1 MPNSD
6 FNDDDLDR
14 VIRGELETKRTLLRA
29 TLSSAVNV
37 NPDEQARYDRL
48 SAYLD
53 MPRGVVSAQPQEAE
67 RRAKLQ
73 TIQNDAAT
81 SPVLQRKYTDADF
94 AKLAHDDSGALSA
107 IASAAKYLVGGEGQ
121 KNTLGGDLLASWYK
135 GSGALYGGLRAVAET
150 AAPLAQPL
158 AGTILPE
165 NPISRFADMVGKVSG
180 EMNAIGE
187 HYGPTAQGIVAG
199 GVSSG
204 VQSLGQNAKYLP
216 LLAFGPAGG
225 AAALAGMVT
234 EQFGSS
240 YQDARQKGIEP
251 MQALPFAASQAAIE
265 YATEKLPM
273 GKLLGDL
280 QAGASLKKVLA
291 HQAMAEIPGEQIA
304 TVLQDMNE
312 WAVLHPEKPFS
323 EYLAERPSAAAQTLI
338 ATLVGVGGNV
348 AISSAA
354 QKAMDKVTGVDRQAQ
369 AAEQAAQTLAN
380 LQQTM
385 TASKLLERSPDTL
398 RSYMQDLAD
407 QGAPVVYVDTKALT
421 EDGVD
426 LQRLAEQL
434 PSVAE
439 QVQQAVE
446 TGGDLVIPT
455 GELLTDTIGT
465 MFAQP
470 LIDHARTAPD
480 AMSRAEAQV
489 FMQEQGDKI
498 KAEVE
503 QAIAA
508 QDQEAQFKADR
519 DALHAQVLEQL
530 NSLGRF
536 NPKVNEHYATL
547 LSSFYSVMAAR
558 AGVSPQEFAKT
569 YALEFSRKEAPAGAM
584 DQAASSLDAV
594 QKAWD
599 DAGIKHS
606 IFESGDLITVSK
618 IIVPESERGSGKG
631 TAAMQ
636 ALVDYADAAGKHI
649 ALSPSGDFGGNKKR
663 LVQFYR
669 RFGFV
674 ENKGRNRAFTTSESM
689 HREAPGKVLHQGG
702 SAPRAQ
708 ISMGDDITQQPSI
721 VSLLEKADLSS
732 FIHESGHFFL
742 EVQADLASRIAGR
755 IARGEDVGP
764 GAQGI
769 VDDFNKVLDWAG
781 VKGTPEMSAIDT
793 WHAMTPDEKRPAHEK
808 WARGFEA
815 YAFEGKSPSL
825 DLTRMF
831 QTFRAWLLNIYRQ
844 LSALNVQLTDEVRDV
859 MGRMLATAQ
868 QIEETEAARDMG
880 PLFQT
885 AEQAGMSIEEFK
897 AYHDLATEATLGA
910 VDELTRKGLKDMQW
924 LSRARSKILKKL
936 QAEHDTERARIR
948 HEVRGEVMS
957 QPVYQ
962 AWQFLTEKKPHPG
975 EPSEAMKAYELERAD
990 HKQKRIEA
998 EEAATKAERE
1008 KVLAAN
1014 PEAKGLARGQLISK
1028 NKRQIGINVQQA
1040 MLDWDKEHPAPE
1052 RPTEPADSSDPMLG
1066 VGKLSTEALKDA
1078 YGSGEG
1084 AVWRKLSERRM
1095 TSGEGLAPDLVA
1107 ERFGFSSG
1115 DELVQ
1120 ALAAAE
1126 DPKFVIENYT
1136 DMRML
1141 EEHGDLSTPEGL
1153 QRAADQAVH
1162 SEARARFVAREL
1174 NAVEKAGKV
1183 AGERGRADVMVKAA
1197 KEYAAQLIGRLKV
1210 RDLRPGQYAAAEAR
1224 AAREARKSVGDVAK
1238 AAEAKRNQLINLQA
1252 ARAAYAAQDEV
1263 RAAVEYIRKFD
1274 KASIRQNLPAEY
1286 LAQIDLL
1293 REKFDLS
1300 EQSGAAIDRTVALRT
1315 WVQSRLNAGEIPNI
1329 SEALLT
1335 PAERR
1340 AYEAQITARDDEG
1353 NLVYPDDEERI
1364 KLLADAIERSQ
1375 QRSYKD
1381 MTVEELRGLRD
1392 TIKQMEHLARLK
1404 GKMLTT
1410 RNNKTYQETR
1420 DALVAGIKAH
1430 AKDSNKLQRTRND
1443 WLGKKLDALAAFGVS
1458 HIKVATWLRIFDGGQ
1473 DNGAWWSTV
1482 VRPANERSAW
1492 ETTQRAEATNK
1503 LMAIL
1508 GPVLK
1513 KVSPLDLAGKG
1524 RHFPELGPNVSLNW
1538 QERFAIALNYGN
1550 ESNLQR
1556 LQGGGI
1562 AGVTKTLS
1570 QGQIHAVLRTLTAEE
1585 WTAVQGI
1592 WDHFETYRPLI
1603 GEKEKRVNGVEPE
1616 WIAARPFNVRTAD
1629 GKTLSL
1635 RGGYFPVVFDPKTSL
1650 KAEQHA
1656 DAQAAKDAMK
1666 AAYSAA
1672 TTQRSFTKSRVEE
1685 VKGRPLLLNLQGLY
1699 SGVNDVIHDL
1709 AWHEWVIDFNR
1720 LMRSNTIDEAIREHY
1735 GANVKKELTKW
1746 RDDIV
1751 AGSKRLDHGVE
1762 RAAGWFRRFV
1772 SSSALTFN
1780 VMSAIM
1786 QPLGITQSISRVG
1799 AKWVGQGIAEYL
1811 GGPIDAT
1818 ARVREQS
1825 EFMRNRTRT
1834 MFRDLN
1840 ELRNRVEGQTT
1851 AKELMGRYG
1860 YFLTM
1865 QAQMMV
1871 DVPTWIGAHAK
1882 ALAEG
1887 HSDDTAVALA
1897 DQAVKDSQGGGEEV
1911 DQAGITRG
1919 APMVKLFTAFYEFMN
1934 TQANVLYLA
1943 GATSKTKAEAFM
1955 HYALVGA
1962 ATPILGIALKDA
1974 LTPGDSGD
1982 WDDWEKIVKKLLA
1995 EGLSNLLGMMA
2006 FGREFTLAAKALIGE
2021 DKGQSYNGPAGLRVI
2036 PELVGLAK
2044 QVYQGELDDGF
2055 RKAFVNVL
2063 GDLTGIPAVQIN
2075 RTVTGAEALNSH
2087 ETANPASLVF
2097 GFQRPH

>member
-1 MPNSD
+1 MQN
-6 FNDDDLDR
+6 NDLPDDLDP
-14 VIRGELETKRTLLRA
+14 VILGELQAKRTRMQA
-29 TLSSAVNV
+29 TLSTAVGI
-37 NPDEQARYDRL
+37 NPDERAKYDRL
-48 SAYLD
+48 AGFLD
-53 MPRGVVSAQPQEAE
+53 MPRGVVAAQPKDME
-67 RRAKLQ
+67 RRAALQ
-73 TIQNDAAT
+73 QVQNDAST

-94 AKLAHDDSGALSA
+94 AALAHDDSGALSA
-107 IASAAKYLVGGEGQ
+107 IASAAKYLMGGEGQ

-165 NPISRFADMVGKVSG
+165 NPISRFADMVGKTSG

-225 AAALAGMVT
+225 AAALAGMVS

-240 YQDARQKGIEP
+240 YQEARQKGIEP

-323 EYLAERPSAAAQTLI
+323 AYLAERPSAAAQTLI

-369 AAEQAAQTLAN
+369 AAEQAANTLAN

-407 QGAPVVYVDTKALT
+407 QGVPVVYVDAKALS
-421 EDGVD
+421 EAGVD
-426 LQRLAEQL
+426 LQALAEQM
-434 PSVAE
+434 PSVAA
-439 QVQQAVE
+439 QVQHAVE

-465 MFAQP
+465 TFAQP
-470 LIDHARTAPD
+470 LIDHARTALE

-498 KAEVE
+498 KTEVE
-503 QAIAA
+503 QALAA
-508 QDQEAQFKADR
+508 QDQDAQFKADR
-519 DALHAQVLEQL
+519 EALHAQVLEQL
-530 NSLGRF
+530 NALRRF
-536 NPKVNEHYATL
+536 NPKVNEQYAAL
-547 LSSFYSVMAAR
+547 LSNFYSVMAAR

-569 YALEFSRKEAPAGAM
+569 YALEFSRKEAVGLAM

-606 IFESGDLITVSK
+606 LSESGDLITVSK
-618 IIVPESERGSGKG
+618 IIVPEFERGSGKG

-663 LVQFYR
+663 LVQFYK

-702 SAPRAQ
+702 IAPRAQ

-755 IARGEDVGP
+755 IARGEEVGP

-781 VKGTPEMSAIDT
+781 VQGAPEMSAIDT
-793 WHAMTPDEKRPAHEK
+793 WHTMTPDEKRPAHEK

-815 YAFEGKSPSL
+815 FAFEGKAPSL
-825 DLTRMF
+825 DLARMF
-831 QTFRAWLLNIYRQ
+831 QTFRAWMLNVYRQ
-844 LSALNVQLTDEVRDV
+844 LTALNVQLTDEVRDV

-910 VDELTRKGLKDMQW
+910 VDELSRKGLKDMQW
-924 LSRARSKILKKL
+924 LSRARSKILKDL
-936 QAEHDTERARIR
+936 QKRHDALRAQITS
-948 HEVRGEVMS
+948 EVRSEVMS

-962 AWQFLTEKKPHPG
+962 AWQFLTGKKPHPG

-990 HKQKRIEA
+990 HKQKRVEA
-998 EEAATKAERE
+998 EEAAAKAERE
-1008 KVLAAN
+1008 KLLAAN
-1014 PEAKGLARGQLISK
+1014 PDAKGLARGQLISK

-1040 MLDWDKEHPAPE
+1040 MLEWDKAHPAPE
-1052 RPTEPADSSDPMLG
+1052 RPNEQADSSDPMLG
-1066 VGKLSTEALKDA
+1066 AGKLSTEALKEA
-1078 YGSGEG
+1078 YGNGEK

-1107 ERFGFSSG
+1107 EMFGFSSG

-1126 DPKFVIENYT
+1126 EPKTIIEARA
-1136 DMRML
+1136 DQRML

-1153 QRAADQAVH
+1153 QRAADQAVQND
-1162 SEARARFVAREL
+1162 ARARFVAREL
-1174 NAVEKAGKV
+1174 DAVEKAGKV

-1197 KEYAAQLIGRLKV
+1197 KEYAAQLISRLKV
-1210 RDLRPGQYAAAEAR
+1210 RDLRPGQYVAAEAR

-1263 RAAVEYIRKFD
+1263 RAAVEYMRKFS
-1274 KASIRQNLPAEY
+1274 KATTRQNLPAEY
-1286 LAQIDLL
+1286 LAQIDMLL
-1293 REKFDLS
+1293 EKFDLA
-1300 EQSGAAIDRTVALRT
+1300 EQSGATIDRTVALRT
-1315 WVQSRLNAGEIPNI
+1315 WVQGRLNAGEIPNI

-1353 NLVYPDDEERI
+1353 NLIYPDDEERI

-1404 GKMLTT
+1404 SKMLTA
-1410 RNNKTYQETR
+1410 RDGKTYAETR
-1420 DALVAGIKAH
+1420 DTLVAGIEAY

-1443 WLGKKLDALAAFGVS
+1443 WLGKRLDALAAFGVS

-1482 VRPANERSAW
+1482 VRPANERAAW

-1562 AGVTKTLS
+1562 AGVAKSLS

-1629 GKTLSL
+1629 GQSMSL

-1656 DAQAAKDAMK
+1656 DAQAARDAMK

-1672 TTQRSFTKSRVEE
+1672 TTQRSFTQSRVEE

-1699 SGVNDVIHDL
+1699 SGLNDVIHDL

-1762 RAAGWFRRFV
+1762 RAAGWARKFV

-1799 AKWVGQGIAEYL
+1799 AKWVGQGVAEYL
-1811 GGPIDAT
+1811 SGPIDAT
-1818 ARVREQS
+1818 ERVREQS

-1919 APMVKLFTAFYEFMN
+1919 GPMVKLFTSFYEFMN

-1943 GATSKTKAEAFM
+1943 NATSKTKAEAFM
-1955 HYALVGA
+1955 HFALVGA
-1962 ATPILGIALKDA
+1962 ATPILGAALKDA

-1982 WDDWEKIVKKLLA
+1982 WDDWDKIVKKMLT

-2044 QVYQGELDDGF
+2044 QVHQGELDDGF
-2055 RKAFVNVL
+2055 RKAFVSVL

-2075 RTVTGAEALNSH
+2075 RTTTGAQALSSH

-2097 GFQRPH
+2097 GFQHPH

>member
-1 MPNSD
+1 MQN
-6 FNDDDLDR
+6 NDLPDDLDP
-14 VIRGELETKRTLLRA
+14 VILGELQAKRTRMQA
-29 TLSSAVNV
+29 TLSTAVGV
-37 NPDEQARYDRL
+37 NPDERAKYDRL
-48 SAYLD
+48 ATFLD
-53 MPRGVVSAQPQEAE
+53 VPRGVVSALPADME
-67 RRAKLQ
+67 RKAKLQ
-73 TIQNDAAT
+73 QVQNDAAT

-94 AKLAHDDSGALSA
+94 AALAHDDSGALSA

-158 AGTILPE
+158 AGTLLPE
-165 NPISRFADMVGKVSG
+165 NPISRFADMVGKTSG

-187 HYGPTAQGIVAG
+187 HYGPTARGIVAG

-240 YQDARQKGIEP
+240 YQEARQKGIGP

-323 EYLAERPSAAAQTLI
+323 DYLAERPSAAAQTLI

-354 QKAMDKVTGVDRQAQ
+354 QKAMDKVAGIDRQAQ
-369 AAEQAAQTLAN
+369 VAEQAAQTLAN
-380 LQQTM
+380 VQQTM
-385 TASKLLERSPDTL
+385 EASKLLERSPDTL

-407 QGAPVVYVDTKALT
+407 QGVPVVYVDAKALS
-421 EDGVD
+421 EAGVD
-426 LQRLAEQL
+426 LQALAEQM
-434 PSVAE
+434 PSVAA

-446 TGGDLVIPT
+446 TGGDLAIPT

-465 MFAQP
+465 TFAQT
-470 LIDHARTAPD
+470 LIEHARTAPD
-480 AMSRAEAQV
+480 AMSRAEAQM

-503 QAIAA
+503 QALAA
-508 QDQEAQFKADR
+508 QDQDAQFKADR
-519 DALHAQVLEQL
+519 EALHTQVLEQL
-530 NSLGRF
+530 NALRRF
-536 NPKVNEHYATL
+536 NPKVNEQYAAL
-547 LSSFYSVMAAR
+547 LSNFYSVMAAR

-569 YALEFSRKEAPAGAM
+569 YALEFSRKEAEGLAM
-584 DQAASSLDAV
+584 DQGDIPQSGEVDDLTGLPLNEDGTVTVYHHTSKENADKIR
-594 QKAWD
+594 KAGMLKS
-599 DAGIKHS
+599 AG
-606 IFESGDLITVSK
+606 EPDLYFT
-618 IIVPESERGSGKG
+618 
-631 TAAMQ
+631 
-636 ALVDYADAAGKHI
+636 
-649 ALSPSGDFGGNKKR
+649 
-663 LVQFYR
+663 
-669 RFGFV
+669 
-674 ENKGRNRAFTTSESM
+674 TTSETNTGYGDTAIPFRVKPERLQLDDEFPDGRQDYRVESPA
-689 HREAPGKVLHQGG
+689 RGRRVRFLPDGSGVLNQGG
-702 SAPRAQ
+702 TAPRAQ

-721 VSLLEKADLSS
+721 ISLLEKADLSS

-781 VKGTPEMSAIDT
+781 VKGSPEMSAIDT

-815 YAFEGKSPSL
+815 FAFEGKAPSL
-825 DLTRMF
+825 DLARMF
-831 QTFRAWLLNIYRQ
+831 QAFRAWMLNVYRQ
-844 LSALNVQLTDEVRDV
+844 LTALNVQLTDEVRDV

-880 PLFQT
+880 PLFKT

-897 AYHDLATEATLGA
+897 AYHDLATQATLEA

-924 LSRARSKILKKL
+924 LSRARSKILKTL

-962 AWQFLTEKKPHPG
+962 AWQFLTGKKPHPG

-990 HKQKRIEA
+990 HKQKRAEA

-1008 KVLAAN
+1008 KVLASN

-1040 MLDWDKEHPAPE
+1040 MLDWDKAHPAPE
-1052 RPTEPADSSDPMLG
+1052 RPNEQADSSDPALG
-1066 VGKLSTEALKDA
+1066 AGKLSTEALKQA
-1078 YGSGEG
+1078 YGNGEK

-1107 ERFGFSSG
+1107 EMFGFSSG
-1115 DELVQ
+1115 DELIQ

-1126 DPKFVIENYT
+1126 DPQTIIEART
-1136 DMRML
+1136 DQRML
-1141 EEHGDLSTPEGL
+1141 EEHGDLSTHEGL

-1162 SEARARFVAREL
+1162 GEARARFIAREL
-1174 NAVEKAGKV
+1174 DAVEKAGKV
-1183 AGERGRADVMVKAA
+1183 AGDRGRADVMVKAA
-1197 KEYAAQLIGRLKV
+1197 KEYAAQLISRLKV

-1224 AAREARKSVGDVAK
+1224 SAREARKSVGDVAK

-1252 ARAAYAAQDEV
+1252 AKAAYAAQDEV
-1263 RAAVEYIRKFD
+1263 RAAVEYMRKFS
-1274 KASIRQNLPAEY
+1274 KASTRQNLPAEY
-1286 LAQIDLL
+1286 LAQIDMLL
-1293 REKFDLS
+1293 EKFDLA

-1404 GKMLTT
+1404 SKMLTA
-1410 RNNKTYQETR
+1410 RDGKTYAETR
-1420 DALVAGIKAH
+1420 DTLVAGIKAH
-1430 AKDSNKLQRTRND
+1430 AKDGNKLQRTRND

-1473 DNGAWWSTV
+1473 DGGAWWSTV
-1482 VRPANERSAW
+1482 VRPANERAAW
-1492 ETTQRAEATNK
+1492 ETTQRAEATAK
-1503 LMAIL
+1503 LVEIL

-1513 KVSPLDLAGKG
+1513 KVSTLDLSGKG
-1524 RHFPELGPNVSLNW
+1524 KFFPELGPKVSLNW

-1585 WTAVQGI
+1585 WTAVQAI

-1603 GEKEKRVNGVEPE
+1603 GEKEKRVNGIEPE

-1629 GKTLSL
+1629 GQSLSL

-1762 RAAGWFRRFV
+1762 KAAGWARKFV

-1799 AKWVGQGIAEYL
+1799 AKWVGQGVAEYL
-1811 GGPIDAT
+1811 SGPIDAT
-1818 ARVREQS
+1818 ERVREQS

-1840 ELRNRVEGQTT
+1840 ELRNRVEGQTS
-1851 AKELMGRYG
+1851 AQELMGRYG

-1865 QAQMMV
+1865 QAQMTV

-1919 APMVKLFTAFYEFMN
+1919 GPMIKLFTSFYEFMN

-1943 GATSKTKAEAFM
+1943 NATSKSRAEAFM
-1955 HYALVGA
+1955 HFALVGA
-1962 ATPILGIALKDA
+1962 ATPILAAALKDA

-1982 WDDWEKIVKKLLA
+1982 WDDWGKIVKKMIT

-2006 FGREFTLAAKALIGE
+2006 FGREFTLAAKALLGE

-2036 PELVGLAK
+2036 PELVGLSK
-2044 QVYQGELDDGF
+2044 QVHQGELDDGF
-2055 RKAFVNVL
+2055 RKAFVNIL

-2075 RTVTGAEALNSH
+2075 RTVNGAEALSSH